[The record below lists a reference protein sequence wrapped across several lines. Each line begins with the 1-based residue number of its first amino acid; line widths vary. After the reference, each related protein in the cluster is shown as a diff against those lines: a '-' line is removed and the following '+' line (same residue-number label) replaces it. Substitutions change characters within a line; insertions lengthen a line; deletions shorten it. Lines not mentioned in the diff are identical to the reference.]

1 MQTHPNHSF
10 NVPILRNGCIYKPFI
25 GSVMLNIR
33 SDTSMNIRVWI
44 RDRRYSYP
52 VPLWRELFI
61 TCFWVHRYLSCIPCR
76 QFTFFRAKRSSQYL
90 IRLHI
95 DVCCYKVMS
104 LILNI
109 YLDWFHSTCPT
120 IFNWMDIKFD
130 LYLFP
135 TIAFHWSIASMPHT
149 FQTFG
154 SIQDEN

>member
-44 RDRRYSYP
+44 RNRRYSYP

-61 TCFWVHRYLSCIPCR
+61 TCFWVYRYFLCIPCR
-76 QFTFFRAKRSSQYL
+76 RVTFFRTKRSSQYL
-90 IRLHI
+90 MRLDI
-95 DVCCYKVMS
+95 DVCCYKIMS

-109 YLDWFHSTCPT
+109 YLDLQFSLYSTLYVAFL
-120 IFNWMDIKFD
+120 FNWIDTKFD
-130 LYLFP
+130 LYLFLI
-135 TIAFHWSIASMPHT
+135 IAFH
-149 FQTFG
+149 
-154 SIQDEN
+154 

>member
-1 MQTHPNHSF
+1 MQAHPNHSF
-10 NVPILRNGCIYKPFI
+10 NVPIIRNACIYKTFI

-44 RDRRYSYP
+44 RDRRYSYR

-61 TCFWVHRYLSCIPCR
+61 TCFWVYRYLSCIPCR
-76 QFTFFRAKRSSQYL
+76 QFTFFRTKRSSQYL

-109 YLDWFHSTCPT
+109 YLDSTCPT

-135 TIAFHWSIASMPHT
+135 TIAFH
-149 FQTFG
+149 
-154 SIQDEN
+154 